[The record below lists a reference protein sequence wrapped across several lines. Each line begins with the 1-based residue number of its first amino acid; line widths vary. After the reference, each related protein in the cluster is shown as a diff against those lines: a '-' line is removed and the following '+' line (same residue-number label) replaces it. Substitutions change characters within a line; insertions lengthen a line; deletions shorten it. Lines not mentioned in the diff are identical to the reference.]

1 MFEIDFFK
9 LIIVAMIGL
18 LVLGP
23 EKLPGLAAKL
33 GRWMGR
39 ARTMAR
45 QFRMQLEQEVLLE
58 EARQQNK
65 QTIRPPSATPASAQ
79 PVGPTDTQSA
89 PSHSPQGHDRHD
101 SAEPVSHAV
110 STAAVPTHAVKTEET
125 AQPSQPVRTHD

>member
-33 GRWMGR
+33 GRWLGR
-39 ARTMAR
+39 ARSMAR

-65 QTIRPPSATPASAQ
+65 QTIRNPASATPPANPVPASEPRQPQSSLAQSAQ
-79 PVGPTDTQSA
+79 GLEHSEPVTHAAESVGQPVNPQ
-89 PSHSPQGHDRHD
+89 SHSSHD
-101 SAEPVSHAV
+101 
-110 STAAVPTHAVKTEET
+110 
-125 AQPSQPVRTHD
+125 

>member
-39 ARTMAR
+39 ARSMAR
-45 QFRMQLEQEVLLE
+45 QFRTQLEQEVLLE
-58 EARQQNK
+58 EARQQKK
-65 QTIRPPSATPASAQ
+65 QTIQNPATPVPTAAPAQSTPPPSY
-79 PVGPTDTQSA
+79 
-89 PSHSPQGHDRHD
+89 
-101 SAEPVSHAV
+101 
-110 STAAVPTHAVKTEET
+110 PTHET
-125 AQPSQPVRTHD
+125 LTTDHHASQTPEHGGAPVVDAQTGRTHE

>member
-39 ARTMAR
+39 ARSMAR

-65 QTIRPPSATPASAQ
+65 QTIHSPAAAPATP
-79 PVGPTDTQSA
+79 TQANPPAESHVA
-89 PSHSPQGHDRHD
+89 PSHTPEGVDGHSPTEATSGAPVVTAQGAD
-101 SAEPVSHAV
+101 
-110 STAAVPTHAVKTEET
+110 
-125 AQPSQPVRTHD
+125 QPSQTARTHD

>member
-39 ARTMAR
+39 ARSMAR
-45 QFRMQLEQEVLLE
+45 QFRTQLEQEVLLE

-65 QTIRPPSATPASAQ
+65 QTIHSPPPPTPAATP
-79 PVGPTDTQSA
+79 PQSA
-89 PSHSPQGHDRHD
+89 ATPSM
-101 SAEPVSHAV
+101 
-110 STAAVPTHAVKTEET
+110 PTHDASSDALTTTDHHAAQSPEQGGAPVASTER
-125 AQPSQPVRTHD
+125 PNP

>member
-23 EKLPGLAAKL
+23 EKLPSLAAKL

-39 ARTMAR
+39 ARSMAR

-65 QTIRPPSATPASAQ
+65 QTIHPPSAPATPAQSNPPAESHVATSHTPEGVDGHNPSEVTSGA
-79 PVGPTDTQSA
+79 PVA
-89 PSHSPQGHDRHD
+89 
-101 SAEPVSHAV
+101 
-110 STAAVPTHAVKTEET
+110 T
-125 AQPSQPVRTHD
+125 AQGADQTSQAVRTHD